1 MENVLSAS
9 HGGHCFKLLT
19 LGCDRPAGQVVHL
32 PFAEYA
38 RGGQAVGLVV
48 GLAVGLT
55 VGDTLGLA
63 VGLTVG
69 VDVGEVVGLAVGLAV
84 GALDVGA
91 LDVGALVV
99 HDGQVG
105 LAVGL
110 SVSLHAPSGKTPETM
125 GECFP

>member
-1 MENVLSAS
+1 MLQFSAPALENVLSAS

-38 RGGQAVGLVV
+38 RGGQAVGL
-48 GLAVGLT
+48 AVGFT
-55 VGDTLGLA
+55 
-63 VGLTVG
+63 
-69 VDVGEVVGLAVGLAV
+69 V

-110 SVSLHAPSGKTPETM
+110 SVSLHAPSGKTPETT

>member
-1 MENVLSAS
+1 MLQFSAPALENVLSAS

-55 VGDTLGLA
+55 VGDDVGDTL
-63 VGLTVG
+63 GLTVG
-69 VDVGEVVGLAVGLAV
+69 DDVGEVGLAVGLAV
-84 GALDVGA
+84 GDDVGE
-91 LDVGALVV
+91 
-99 HDGQVG
+99 VG

-110 SVSLHAPSGKTPETM
+110 SVSLHAPSGKTPETT